1 MKPLQ
6 TDPMSRP
13 PTRQRTRA
21 MIREPTLRTPID
33 AQHSTHQPLERSL
46 LGRLG
51 FLSVRLAQN
60 TTEIEVAQKLR
71 HQVFFQSK
79 GDQSGLTELLDA
91 DQFDPHCDHLL
102 VIDEAR
108 RGPIDQR
115 IVGTY
120 RLLREERAKAAGGYY
135 SEQAFDVRAL
145 VSRHPARRFLELGR
159 SCVLPEY
166 RSKRTVELLW
176 QGIWAYCQKHS
187 IDVMFGCASFSGTI
201 PASHALA
208 LSFLHHRLR
217 AKDDWQVHAISDTR
231 VPTDLMPVEAVGLRE
246 ALSAMPP
253 LIKGYVRL
261 GAKFGDGAVIDHEF
275 GTTDVLVLLRTE
287 DISARYLNHFGPESG
302 RFT

>member
-1 MKPLQ
+1 MATRIGHHAQINPLQ
-6 TDPMSRP
+6 SG
-13 PTRQRTRA
+13 
-21 MIREPTLRTPID
+21 LRTFEGP
-33 AQHSTHQPLERSL
+33 T

-51 FLSVRLAQN
+51 PLTVRLARN
-60 TTEIEVAQKLR
+60 TAEVEVAQRLR
-71 HQVFFQSK
+71 HRVFFQSN
-79 GDQSGLTELLDA
+79 GDQSGCTDLLDA
-91 DQFDPHCDHLL
+91 DRFDPYCDHLL

-108 RGPIDQR
+108 GGPVNQR

-120 RLLREERAKAAGGYY
+120 RLLREERANAAGGYY
-135 SEQAFDVRAL
+135 SEKSFDVRAL

-187 IDVMFGCASFSGTI
+187 IDVMFGCASFPGTV
-201 PASHALA
+201 PARHALA
-208 LSFLHHRLR
+208 LSFLHHRLQ
-217 AKDDWQVHAISDTR
+217 AKDDWQVRAIADTR
-231 VPTDLMPVEAVGLRE
+231 APTDLMPVEAVGLRE

-275 GTTDVLVLLRTE
+275 GTTDVLVVLRTE
-287 DISARYLNHFGPESG
+287 EISDRYLTHFGQESG
-302 RFT
+302 RFA